1 MDNCFA
7 SLPDLFS
14 GFQRYQGYLQRLLK
28 LYILNMYTAW
38 ELSRRNT

>member
-14 GFQRYQGYLQRLLK
+14 GFQRYQRLLK
-28 LYILNMYTAW
+28 LYILNMYTVW